1 MLKVKFKSE
10 IEMDL
15 KNQIMNFTKIGF
27 SNIRVIIKDKNPWF
41 VLSDICSNLDIKNAR
56 DAASHLDDDEKDI
69 INLNTVG
76 NTDGIPGNPNV
87 NIINESGLYHLI
99 FISRKKS
106 AKKFRKWV
114 TKDVLPSIRQY
125 GAYINPMHPT
135 IRELSKEIRNDCE
148 SAIHSLSIYAR
159 KYGVSKDKLFAI
171 LTNMANEI
179 VGIKSGER
187 DKADSWQLITLIRI
201 ESSIARVVHYGI
213 ENGKSLIDIVDA
225 CEMYIKDDL
234 NKFNLRIN

>member
-1 MLKVKFKSE
+1 MLKVKFKNE

-15 KNQIMNFTKIGF
+15 KNQIMNFTHIDFGKI
-27 SNIRVIIKDKNPWF
+27 RIIVTDNEPWF
-41 VLSDICSNLDIKNAR
+41 VG
-56 DAASHLDDDEKDI
+56 KDI
-69 INLNTVG
+69 AKILGYTDTTQAIRKHVDKDDKRMRQIDAPLGGPQNTTV
-76 NTDGIPGNPNV
+76 
-87 NIINESGLYHLI
+87 INESGLYSLI
-99 FISRKKS
+99 FGSKLKT
-106 AKKFRKWV
+106 AKKFKKWV